1 MSIGFAGRLC
11 GADFSGR
18 GPCGCGFAALKE
30 GGAVSAMLFTERC
43 GRGGVGIS
51 LTAVLLHR

>member
-1 MSIGFAGRLC
+1 MSIGFAGI
-11 GADFSGR
+11 AA
-18 GPCGCGFAALKE
+18 FAV
-30 GGAVSAMLFTERC
+30 VSAMLFTERC